1 MWEQRELGCSTQWS
15 KFIEQIVMKNV
26 QRNVKL
32 KKGLLAGNFHWFP
45 HTSFIASD
53 GTICL
58 FYPQSELSRVFLWLC
73 GGLRFAGKTKKCTQT
88 EGLGHIDEDRKIE
101 KLRKLC
107 WTFIEKHYNI
117 LMHSLTCCKQTWHGF
132 VRTLAL
138 LLQQE
143 AVINLLEI

>member
-58 FYPQSELSRVFLWLC
+58 FYPQSELLRVFLWLC

-88 EGLGHIDEDRKIE
+88 ECLGHIDEDRKNREI
-101 KLRKLC
+101 KKVMLNFYWKTLQ
-107 WTFIEKHYNI
+107 Y
-117 LMHSLTCCKQTWHGF
+117 LDAQLDMLQTN
-132 VRTLAL
+132 LAWFY
-138 LLQQE
+138 QDSCTPS
-143 AVINLLEI
+143 ATRSCN